1 MTNQA
6 DDIYEA
12 GKRIM
17 KERHNAL
24 KEKSKP
30 LKDLVVSEIFEVL
43 MVNQYTENMIVS
55 HFDYHTPIGAI
66 PTSEAG
72 CKSKIIIKV
81 KPLSKDP
88 ITFTRFPF
96 TAVKVESNTLECE
109 FPITSLETISSSVY
123 SRIPFNSFSEAFL
136 NDLLTFSTFAFFS
149 TSATTSMID
158 PHGTGTLIATPLNLP
173 FISGNT
179 FSTASSA
186 PVVVGTM
193 FSPAV
198 LPLLLFMLLP
208 STKD

>member
-30 LKDLVVSEIFEVL
+30 LKDLVVSEIFEVI
-43 MVNQYTENMIVS
+43 MVNKYTENMIVS

-88 ITFTRFPF
+88 KNIIDTLLFDGFSHIVVENYITAKIPRYGLS
-96 TAVKVESNTLECE
+96 KLIYILHNL
-109 FPITSLETISSSVY
+109 PIYILLLGSSVF
-123 SRIPFNSFSEAFL
+123 PAK
-136 NDLLTFSTFAFFS
+136 
-149 TSATTSMID
+149 
-158 PHGTGTLIATPLNLP
+158 LI
-173 FISGNT
+173 
-179 FSTASSA
+179 
-186 PVVVGTM
+186 
-193 FSPAV
+193 
-198 LPLLLFMLLP
+198 LLLFLL
-208 STKD
+208 S

>member
-81 KPLSKDP
+81 KPLSRDP
-88 ITFTRFPF
+88 KNIIDTLLFDGFAHIVGENYITAKIPRYEEKISLL
-96 TAVKVESNTLECE
+96 A
-109 FPITSLETISSSVY
+109 TSLIRPNIDDY
-123 SRIPFNSFSEAFL
+123 LFFDRAFKKEERAIEL
-136 NDLLTFSTFAFFS
+136 ILLGKLMNPIAEYR
-149 TSATTSMID
+149 SADYAKYI
-158 PHGTGTLIATPLNLP
+158 
-173 FISGNT
+173 
-179 FSTASSA
+179 
-186 PVVVGTM
+186 
-193 FSPAV
+193 
-198 LPLLLFMLLP
+198 
-208 STKD
+208 